1 MVFNH
6 TVQNRVQHDQHTH
19 GFQLTAEVKNIEQ
32 HNAVAHI
39 HIGLIG
45 EYIQCTIHEQ
55 FQCQRDGLGLRLRLA
70 QQFLTE
76 VFQRRRIAVVL
87 DVLAV
92 HIAHAPPDDR
102 TLFRAHRLRL
112 HQLLAQGHDKLAFQN
127 QRVVR
132 FTFLLAVTAS
142 HVHRVDVVRAA
153 C

>member
-1 MVFNH
+1 MVFNDA
-6 TVQNRVQHDQHTH
+6 VQNRVQHDEHPH
-19 GFQLTAEVKNIEQ
+19 GLELTAQIKNIEQ

-55 FQCQRDGLGLRLRLA
+55 FQCQCDGLGLRLRLA

-76 VFQRRRIAVVL
+76 VFQCRRIAVIFDIL
-87 DVLAV
+87 TV
-92 HIAHAPPDDR
+92 HIAYAPPDDR

-127 QRVVR
+127 QGIVR
-132 FTFLLAVTAS
+132 FAFFFAVTAG
-142 HVHRVDVVRAA
+142 HIHRVDVVGTA